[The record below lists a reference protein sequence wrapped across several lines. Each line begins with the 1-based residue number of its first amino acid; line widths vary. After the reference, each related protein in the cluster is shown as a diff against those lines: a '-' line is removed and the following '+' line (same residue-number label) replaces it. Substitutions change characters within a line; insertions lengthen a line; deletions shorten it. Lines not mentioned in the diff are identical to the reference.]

1 MLGGGRLG
9 QFGMIMMNTEH
20 VAHFVGADIFEFERP
35 KTFSEPFS
43 ASCLSKRWS
52 RNARHFQLPSRKLG
66 FLGAKPG
73 ESREDFWRPSKPSDL
88 LLHRGRDKWHFR
100 AWTRGHNSTTPSYNV
115 KLERESGPGPLK
127 ATRSCVRIARG
138 FKKSSNLAHCGNF
151 PSVASNLIRQV
162 FPVQFRYTSLMRVM
176 RIAFVVVMAVAWCG
190 PVSLGAFGDEGALN
204 PAEPKGVTSD
214 EIIQHFAAKEKEFKT
229 ALDQYGYRQTVKV
242 QTVDGDTPDGEYQ
255 QVFDVSFDDQGKKV
269 KNVVF
274 APQSTLQRI
283 MMTEQDIDDIENR
296 LPFVLTSDEIG
307 EYSILYVGQQQEDD
321 LHCYVFDIAPKK
333 IEGKKRYFQGRIWVD
348 DKDFQIVKT
357 YGKSVPDITRKK
369 GNENLFPKF
378 TTYREQV
385 VDGPYWFPVYTRAD
399 DTLHF
404 STGDV
409 KIREI
414 VKYTNY
420 KKFGSNVKITYDGKD
435 VEKGDPSKNTP
446 PQQPQK

>member
-1 MLGGGRLG
+1 M
-9 QFGMIMMNTEH
+9 
-20 VAHFVGADIFEFERP
+20 
-35 KTFSEPFS
+35 
-43 ASCLSKRWS
+43 
-52 RNARHFQLPSRKLG
+52 
-66 FLGAKPG
+66 
-73 ESREDFWRPSKPSDL
+73 
-88 LLHRGRDKWHFR
+88 
-100 AWTRGHNSTTPSYNV
+100 
-115 KLERESGPGPLK
+115 
-127 ATRSCVRIARG
+127 
-138 FKKSSNLAHCGNF
+138 
-151 PSVASNLIRQV
+151 ASNLIREV
-162 FPVQFRYTSLMRVM
+162 FPVQFRYTTVMRVM
-176 RIAFVVVMAVAWCG
+176 RIVFVVVVAVAVCG

-296 LPFVLTSDEIG
+296 LPFVLTSDEIN

-357 YGKSVPDITRKK
+357 YGKSVPDITRKR

-404 STGDV
+404 SNGDV

-420 KKFGSNVKITYDGKD
+420 KKFGSNVKITYDGKE
-435 VEKGDPSKNTP
+435 VQKGDEGKSAP

>member
-1 MLGGGRLG
+1 
-9 QFGMIMMNTEH
+9 
-20 VAHFVGADIFEFERP
+20 
-35 KTFSEPFS
+35 
-43 ASCLSKRWS
+43 
-52 RNARHFQLPSRKLG
+52 
-66 FLGAKPG
+66 
-73 ESREDFWRPSKPSDL
+73 
-88 LLHRGRDKWHFR
+88 
-100 AWTRGHNSTTPSYNV
+100 
-115 KLERESGPGPLK
+115 
-127 ATRSCVRIARG
+127 
-138 FKKSSNLAHCGNF
+138 
-151 PSVASNLIRQV
+151 
-162 FPVQFRYTSLMRVM
+162 
-176 RIAFVVVMAVAWCG
+176 VVVIAVALCG
-190 PVSLGAFGDEGALN
+190 PVSLRAFGDEGPLDTAQ
-204 PAEPKGVTSD
+204 PKGVTSE
-214 EIIQHFAAKEKEFKT
+214 EIIQHFAAKEKEFKV

-283 MMTEQDIDDIENR
+283 SMTEQDMDDIENR

-321 LHCYVFDIAPKK
+321 LRCYVFDIAPKQ

-357 YGKSVPDITRKK
+357 YGKSVPDIGTRKK

-420 KKFGSNVKITYDGKD
+420 KKFGANVKITYDGKEVQKD
-435 VEKGDPSKNTP
+435 QGKPASP
-446 PQQPQK
+446 PQK